1 MARLGIRESDLEEKF
16 VAGSGPGGQKINKTS
31 SRVSLTHSVSG
42 IEIQCQDGRSQAQN
56 RYFARVRLCERIE
69 GERKKQRQQ
78 RDNFKAKVRF
88 WKKGR
93 SPAEKAR
100 QLDLK
105 RERSEKKRW
114 RRQVAGND

>member
-16 VAGSGPGGQKINKTS
+16 VGGSGPGGQKINKTS

-42 IEIQCQDGRSQAQN
+42 IEIQCQEGRSQAQN
-56 RYFARVRLCERIE
+56 RYLARVRLCERIE
-69 GERKKQRQQ
+69 GERRKRRRQ
-78 RDNFKAKVRF
+78 RDSWKAKVRY

-100 QLDLK
+100 LLKLK
-105 RERSEKKRW
+105 RERSEKKRL
-114 RRQVAGND
+114 RGRVSGKE